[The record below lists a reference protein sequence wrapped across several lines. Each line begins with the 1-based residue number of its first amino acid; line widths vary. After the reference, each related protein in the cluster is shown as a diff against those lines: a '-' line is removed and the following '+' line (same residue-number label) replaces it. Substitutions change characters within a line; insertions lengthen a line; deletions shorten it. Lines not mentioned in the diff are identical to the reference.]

1 MILSTDLRGWQ
12 MCTHITDA
20 GDVGVC
26 LASLQQ
32 LRGLNHWLHHFQCS
46 AVMQPLFTQPLLY
59 LAQVIPETF
68 DKYND
73 TIWENL
79 MRTSCSQQ
87 LMSSQLY
94 LLHYL
99 STNVKCHTQTHTPTE
114 AHTHTHKHTHKQ
126 ATYLDTIRYRLITLH
141 GLVRLIAANL
151 QPMIGSSWTMYSRY
165 K

>member
-1 MILSTDLRGWQ
+1 
-12 MCTHITDA
+12 
-20 GDVGVC
+20 
-26 LASLQQ
+26 
-32 LRGLNHWLHHFQCS
+32 
-46 AVMQPLFTQPLLY
+46 
-59 LAQVIPETF
+59 
-68 DKYND
+68 
-73 TIWENL
+73 

-151 QPMIGSSWTMYSRY
+151 QPMIGSS
-165 K
+165 